1 MNFNKLYAA
10 LCGLSSITI
19 FITYLF
25 VYFNDLESY
34 TELLKQIVLSI
45 SSLAFVASF
54 VVLCIKFKML
64 FSKDYIYTTIILI
77 FISCLSMWYN
87 QFLFFRM

>member
-19 FITYLF
+19 LITYLF